1 MASAN
6 SGPVN
11 DMPDE
16 LLTLDEGIS
25 RLETGT
31 AGADIQIDFGE
42 GVIGSVTDDSELDSL
57 LQRARGLRLIK
68 MMAELK
74 PVERP
79 AHMRK
84 DKTALHPAV
93 EEILDALR
101 PAD

>member
-1 MASAN
+1 M
-6 SGPVN
+6 SG
-11 DMPDE
+11 DDE
-16 LLTLDEGIS
+16 LDG
-25 RLETGT
+25 
-31 AGADIQIDFGE
+31 
-42 GVIGSVTDDSELDSL
+42 L

>member
-1 MASAN
+1 M
-6 SGPVN
+6 
-11 DMPDE
+11 
-16 LLTLDEGIS
+16 
-25 RLETGT
+25 
-31 AGADIQIDFGE
+31 QIDFGE
-42 GVIGSVTDDSELDSL
+42 GVVASVSGDDELDGL

-74 PVERP
+74 PVDRP

>member
-1 MASAN
+1 MGNAN
-6 SGPVN
+6 SGPAN
-11 DMPDE
+11 DMSDE
-16 LLTLDEGIS
+16 ILPLDEGIA

-31 AGADIQIDFGE
+31 ADADIQIDFGE
-42 GVIGSVTDDSELDSL
+42 GVIGNVSDDDELDSL

-84 DKTALHPAV
+84 NKTALHPAV

>member
-1 MASAN
+1 MGNAN
-6 SGPVN
+6 SGPAG
-11 DMPDE
+11 DMQDE
-16 LLTLDEGIS
+16 ILPLDEGIS

-31 AGADIQIDFGE
+31 ADADIQIDFGE
-42 GVIGSVTDDSELDSL
+42 GVVASVSGDDELDGL

-74 PVERP
+74 PVDRP